1 MILELVFDSRRSP
14 RPSHEHAEL
23 SADLTATLIESLTLG
38 PWGLYGG
45 EPVVCWAL
53 GQRPR
58 RLAARPGQAPDP
70 GEPPPGPG
78 SMEVRSSYRLRT
90 LARAPA
96 KRTQQE
102 RENQLRELAVAAGVP
117 ASDVKKTLR
126 SPRYHDIVREAGDQM
141 VLGADITEFIWSG
154 CSSLAHGDLSGT
166 LGLLNK
172 EIVARDKDVA
182 YTRVTGSISGLY
194 WSTVGAALM
203 IEHGFNLYLD
213 RAARHY

>member
-1 MILELVFDSRRSP
+1 MAASPLCAGLSDSAR
-14 RPSHEHAEL
+14 AVWL
-23 SADLTATLIESLTLG
+23 LG
-38 PWGLYGG
+38 PAKRQTR
-45 EPVVCWAL
+45 VS
-53 GQRPR
+53 R
-58 RLAARPGQAPDP
+58 RLALEA
-70 GEPPPGPG
+70 
-78 SMEVRSSYRLRT
+78 MEVRSSYRLRT

-96 KRTQQE
+96 KCTQQE

-203 IEHGFNLYLD
+203 IEHGFNPYLD